1 MSEYILFHAEVP
13 VASLSFS
20 DGFIDNVNEIYN
32 YEHLPS
38 RNANH
43 IRGIKDWWIHRIAK
57 ESKENAILSLC
68 NLGLSLSDSYW
79 MMPATK
85 RYEWKN
91 VNLFN
96 AGITRHNPDYSTA
109 GNHRKHWITDNG
121 KFRMIK
127 LYDSIESCCNEVFAS
142 FLHQEQ
148 SIFPFL
154 NYEISNSNSVIC
166 DCFTSLEIEAITVW
180 DAAEN
185 HTQDFRQDIV
195 TACVDMGLQ
204 RRYVENYLD
213 YIVQADFIL
222 GNRSRHP
229 RNISILRNPNTLK
242 AISMAPIYDNGSL
255 FSTKA
260 QKQIY
265 ENNFYLLSLTQ
276 SVPTL
281 QTSKL
286 PKLIDLKNIFSILES
301 KIRINEI
308 LAMYVAN
315 ITYFTEF
322 YRNIK

>member
-1 MSEYILFHAEVP
+1 MNEYILFHAEVP

-43 IRGIKDWWIHRIAK
+43 VLGIKDWWIHRIAK

-91 VNLFN
+91 VNLFC
-96 AGITRHNPDYSTA
+96 AGITRYNPDYSTA
-109 GNHRKHWITDNG
+109 GNHRKHWIIDQG
-121 KFRMIK
+121 KFRLLK
-127 LYDSIESCCNEVFAS
+127 QYDNIESCCNEVFAS

-148 SIFPFL
+148 SIFPSL
-154 NYEISNSNSVIC
+154 VYEISYSNSVVS
-166 DCFTSLEIEAITVW
+166 DCFTSLEVEAITVW
-180 DAAEN
+180 NAAEN
-185 HTQDFRQDIV
+185 HTQNFRQDIV
-195 TACVDMGLQ
+195 TACIAMGLEKK
-204 RRYVENYLD
+204 YVESYLD

-255 FSTKA
+255 FSTKE
-260 QKQIY
+260 QKQVY
-265 ENNFYLLSLTQ
+265 GNNYYLLSLTQ

-281 QTSKL
+281 QISKL
-286 PKLIDLKNIFSILES
+286 PKLIDLEKAFSILES
-301 KIRINEI
+301 KTRINAI
-308 LAMYVAN
+308 LAMYTAN
-315 ITYFTEF
+315 ISNFKEF
-322 YRNIK
+322 YRDTK